1 MLLKYLLEPALKKC
15 KSYKIIKSQLIL
27 DTWDTSVGEK
37 ISKISTAVSFKNG
50 ILFVEVSTS
59 SWLYELTMLKPDILK
74 KLNGALNKN
83 TIKDIRFSVAK
94 IQNKAAQ
101 GKFGVSSDNL
111 PVENIS
117 LDVKEMQEIE
127 NTIKEIKD
135 EKLRNI
141 TKNILIQEKKN
152 NVLKKQMG
160 YKSCSTCGVLI
171 KNKEGTCHFCDTT
184 KFNKEEEEI
193 LKILTGKP
201 WSTYGEVKKLVP
213 DISKQKYDLIKINLQ
228 EKYYHKIIPLNKK
241 KKLNSGE
248 LNILL
253 NLVMLKTELPPE
265 KLNYDICQKIIGAS
279 LCEHLRE
286 IFGD

>member
-15 KSYKIIKSQLIL
+15 KSYNIIKSQLIL
-27 DTWDTSVGEK
+27 DIWDASVGEK
-37 ISKISTAVSFKNG
+37 ISKISTAIAFKNG

-59 SWLYELTMLKPDILK
+59 SWLYELTMLKPDIIK

-83 TIKDIRFSVAK
+83 MIKDIRFSVAK
-94 IQNKAAQ
+94 IQNKTTQ
-101 GKFGVSSDNL
+101 GKSGTFSDGLFSEDVSLSTKDIEET
-111 PVENIS
+111 ENI
-117 LDVKEMQEIE
+117 V
-127 NTIKEIKD
+127 KEIKD

-141 TKNILIQEKKN
+141 TKNILIREKKN
-152 NVLKKQMG
+152 NILKKQMG

-171 KNKEGTCHFCDTT
+171 KNKEGTCHFCDTA
-184 KFNKEEEEI
+184 KLNKEEEEI

-201 WSTYGEVKKLVP
+201 WSIYGEVKKLVP
-213 DISKQKYDLIKINLQ
+213 DISRQKYDLIKINLQ

-241 KKLNSGE
+241 KKLNSEE

-265 KLNYDICQKIIGAS
+265 GLNYDICQKILGTS
-279 LCEHLRE
+279 LCEHLRG

>member
-15 KSYKIIKSQLIL
+15 KSYKVIKSQLIL
-27 DTWDTSVGEK
+27 DAWDSTVGEK
-37 ISKISTAVSFKNG
+37 ISKISSAVSFKNG
-50 ILFVEVSTS
+50 ILFVEVSNS
-59 SWLYELTMLKPDILK
+59 SWLYELTLLKPDILK
-74 KLNGALNKN
+74 KLNSTLNKN
-83 TIKDIRFSVAK
+83 TIKDLRFSIAK
-94 IQNKAAQ
+94 IQNKTAQ
-101 GKFGVSSDNL
+101 GKFGVYSDDL
-111 PVENIS
+111 PIENIS
-117 LDVKEMQEIE
+117 LDEKEMQEIE
-127 NTIKEIKD
+127 NTVKEIKD

-152 NVLKKQMG
+152 NALKKQMG
-160 YKSCSTCGVLI
+160 YKNCSTCGVLI

-184 KFNKEEEEI
+184 KFNMKEEEI

-241 KKLNSGE
+241 KKLNSEE

-265 KLNYDICQKIIGAS
+265 KLNYDICQKILGAS
-279 LCEHLRE
+279 LCEHLKT
-286 IFGD
+286 IFS

>member
-1 MLLKYLLEPALKKC
+1 MLLKYLLEPALRKC

-27 DTWDTSVGEK
+27 DAWDGAVGEK
-37 ISKISTAVSFKNG
+37 ISKISTAAAFKNG
-50 ILFVEVSTS
+50 ILFVEVSNS
-59 SWLYELTMLKPDILK
+59 SWLYELTLLKPDILK
-74 KLNGALNKN
+74 KLNGVLNKN
-83 TIKDIRFSVAK
+83 IIKDIRFSVAK

-101 GKFGVSSDNL
+101 GKSGISSDAFSS
-111 PVENIS
+111 EKIS
-117 LDVKEMQEIE
+117 LSTKEVQEIE
-127 NTIKEIKD
+127 NIVKEIKD
-135 EKLRNI
+135 EKLRNV
-141 TKNILIQEKKN
+141 TKNILVQEKKN
-152 NVLKKQMG
+152 NVLKKQLG
-160 YKSCSTCGVLI
+160 YKNCSTCGVLI

-184 KFNKEEEEI
+184 KFNMKEEEI

-241 KKLNSGE
+241 KKLNSEE

-265 KLNYDICQKIIGAS
+265 KLNYDICQKILGAS
-279 LCEHLRE
+279 LCEHLRA
-286 IFGD
+286 IFGE